1 MVVNL
6 GLSGA
11 PLSGRRVL
19 LVGRRLCEAETEW
32 ELPLKMLGTIPS
44 SEILRCREV
53 YLDDKMI
60 RIIISCAVISM

>member
-1 MVVNL
+1 M
-6 GLSGA
+6 
-11 PLSGRRVL
+11 
-19 LVGRRLCEAETEW
+19 VGRRLCEAETEW